1 MCNGSN
7 EARFMREA
15 RKDDE
20 VVLRRNVP
28 GRFGPVVG
36 FTSATDPNTLVCVF
50 DGAKVDLKM
59 VSPTSSLIRSH
70 YKLWG
75 LDLDALVGKTVRASF
90 YQGRADSLNI
100 GGVTVSLIHLP
111 AGTTAVINPSPKIE
125 EKIDLSPAALKS
137 VELEEKPEARPSRVE
152 GDLVDGDD

>member
-15 RKDDE
+15 KKDDE
-20 VVLRRNVP
+20 VVLRRAIP
-28 GRFGPVVG
+28 GHFGPVVG
-36 FTSATDPNTLVCVF
+36 FTPATDPNTLVCVF
-50 DGAKVDLKM
+50 DGAKIDLKM
-59 VSPTSSLIRSH
+59 ADSPTSVVRSH
-70 YKLWG
+70 YKMYG

-90 YQGRADSLNI
+90 YQGRADCLNI
-100 GGVTVSLIHLP
+100 GGVTVSLVHLP
-111 AGTTAVINPSPKIE
+111 IGTKAVINPSPKIE